1 MGARIKVV
9 RGHPELKIGDMK
21 KSYVIPEILVHGDVR
36 RITGLFGN
44 QQIQDVLVN
53 PAGQVVQTGTGS
65 IDACPTQNPAPGA
78 PCLINP

>member
-1 MGARIKVV
+1 
-9 RGHPELKIGDMK
+9 MK
-21 KSYVIPEILVHGDVR
+21 KTYFTPEITEHGDVR
-36 RITGLFGN
+36 RITGLFGS

-53 PAGQVVQTGTGS
+53 PSGDVVQTGTGS